1 MRNLSRSPRL
11 RSEDLRRWFL
21 QNEVELF
28 KWRFVNNP
36 PDDMNLWLK
45 AHSLNYEAVRPHPT
59 GQTRTCTPQAALTFL
74 AGLAQRFTALAQA
87 LAPTSIAAP

>member
-1 MRNLSRSPRL
+1 MNRAPH

-36 PDDMNLWLK
+36 PDDMNQWLK
-45 AHSLNYEAVRPHPT
+45 AHSLNYEAVRP
-59 GQTRTCTPQAALTFL
+59 QAHCLT
-74 AGLAQRFTALAQA
+74 T
-87 LAPTSIAAP
+87 